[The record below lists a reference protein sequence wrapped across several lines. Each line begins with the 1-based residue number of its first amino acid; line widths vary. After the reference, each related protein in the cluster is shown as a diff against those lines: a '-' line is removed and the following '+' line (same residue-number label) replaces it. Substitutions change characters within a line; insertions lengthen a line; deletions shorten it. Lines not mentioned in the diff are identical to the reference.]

1 LGASTHSFGP
11 GSQSSTD
18 LIAPPDIVQQLL
30 AAFFTYVYPAHPFPH
45 EPWLMQAFN
54 RRADIGDDVYNP
66 VLALISSMIA
76 LLAALRPRQT
86 FTLVSSL
93 GYENIDMFIQR
104 ARSICISA
112 RGLGFLE
119 RDDLDS
125 GAAATSYFMAILSS
139 RVDHWFQY
147 RSYLAEAIEIIR
159 QAVQPDQLVWQDE
172 LQIQMGC
179 RILWSI
185 HSLTHTVDHL
195 NGAQPKTHVNFEP
208 FLAKPALADD
218 ENISPDK
225 IHEGQS
231 KNFGPL
237 MLALDT
243 LVQIHSTEDQ
253 ITSKHSLKSELIEST
268 KQFRES
274 FVGWHP
280 LTVQLVNSSYQERFN
295 GSNRAIRYE
304 IQRANLLT
312 SHLLVRLSLLEM
324 SLKAP
329 LESEDLDTAR
339 SIMVQMTIELEQIA
353 KGLLYLFKDMS
364 HHTIEG
370 DARTFLETTR
380 KIMTFLFSNDETI
393 ATGPYS
399 LPLQRFEELLGNL
412 IAAKDD
418 AEEFHYSSDL
428 KLYQD
433 EFAKTPVGASL
444 TQFQG

>member
-1 LGASTHSFGP
+1 
-11 GSQSSTD
+11 
-18 LIAPPDIVQQLL
+18 
-30 AAFFTYVYPAHPFPH
+30 
-45 EPWLMQAFN
+45 MQAFN
-54 RRADIGDDVYNP
+54 RRADIGDGVYNP
-66 VLALISSMIA
+66 ILALISSMMA

-93 GYENIDMFIQR
+93 GYENIDVFIQQ

-125 GAAATSYFMAILSS
+125 GAAATSYFLAILSS

-159 QAVQPDQLVWQDE
+159 QAVQPDQHIWQDE

-185 HSLTHTVDHL
+185 HSLTHSVDHL
-195 NGAQPKTHVNFEP
+195 NGAQPKSHVNFEP
-208 FLAKPALADD
+208 FLAKPALTDD
-218 ENISPDK
+218 ESISSDK

-243 LVQIHSTEDQ
+243 LIQINSTEDQ
-253 ITSKHSLKSELIEST
+253 IIAKQPLKSDLIEAT
-268 KQFRES
+268 KQLRES
-274 FVGWHP
+274 VAAWHP
-280 LTVQLVNSSYQERFN
+280 LTLQLVNSPYQERFN

-312 SHLLVRLSLLEM
+312 SHLLLRLSLLEM
-324 SLKAP
+324 SLKTP
-329 LESEDLDTAR
+329 LETEDLNATR
-339 SIMVQMTIELEQIA
+339 TVMVQMAIELEQIA

-393 ATGPYS
+393 AADPYS

-418 AEEFHYSSDL
+418 AEEFHFSSDL

-433 EFAKTPVGASL
+433 EFAKTSLGASL